1 MERVQEKVF
10 PGIRLS
16 SGTGCDIFPCKGAQ
30 KIFRGEPVMIN
41 RNNSL
46 PFLGYAVLAFSLFFI
61 CGPLKAEEVQL
72 IQVRKGDT
80 ISYLSFKI
88 YGMYDTRIEDL
99 LRRENPRVKDLN
111 LIYAG
116 QQLRFPAPEAARE
129 MLLDKPRR
137 PEEPAKG
144 TEAKEGRS
152 PKDRPAGHETMP
164 ATQIRASKGVITLLE
179 GQVQV
184 KKAGETEWS
193 SARPN
198 MILSENDQIRVLAK
212 SRAELILDNQ
222 SVMRLS
228 ENTWLTMRKLEEEA
242 ATRKETASMRLSL
255 GKLWTRTAKLFNP
268 SSRFDVTTPT
278 AIAGVMGTVYQVRV
292 AEDKSTD
299 IQVFQGAVNVYNPFP
314 PAQPSLPGKGTQVGP
329 PQEVAGPGEVPG
341 PAVISRE
348 EWTSIILR
356 QFQQITVTD
365 RDISRPLTF
374 DVTEQR
380 QDEWVR
386 WNEERDA
393 DFQPPARP
401 R

>member
-1 MERVQEKVF
+1 
-10 PGIRLS
+10 
-16 SGTGCDIFPCKGAQ
+16 
-30 KIFRGEPVMIN
+30 MIN
-41 RNNSL
+41 RNDSL
-46 PFLGYAVLAFSLFFI
+46 RFLGYALLAVSLFFI
-61 CGPLKAEEVQL
+61 FGPLNAEEVQL
-72 IQVRKGDT
+72 IQVRRGDT

-111 LIYAG
+111 IIYPG
-116 QQLRFPAPEAARE
+116 QQLRFPAPEAVRE
-129 MLLDKPRR
+129 ALPGKPRR

-152 PKDRPAGHETMP
+152 PKDRPAGPEAIP
-164 ATQIRASKGVITLLE
+164 DAQIRASKGVITLLE

-193 SARPN
+193 AARPN
-198 MILSENDQIRVLAK
+198 MILSENDQIRVLVK

-222 SVMRLS
+222 SVLRLS
-228 ENTWLTMRKLEEEA
+228 ENTWLTMQKLEEDA

-268 SSRFDVTTPT
+268 SSRYDVTTPT
-278 AIAGVMGTVYQVRV
+278 AIAGVTGTVYQVRV
-292 AEDKSTD
+292 AEDKSTN

-314 PAQPSLPGKGTQVGP
+314 PGRPSPPGQGTQVGP
-329 PQEVAGPGEVPG
+329 PQEVTGPGEVPG

-348 EWTSIILR
+348 EWTRIILR

-386 WNEERDA
+386 WNEERDT
-393 DFQPPARP
+393 DFQPPVRP

>member
-1 MERVQEKVF
+1 
-10 PGIRLS
+10 
-16 SGTGCDIFPCKGAQ
+16 
-30 KIFRGEPVMIN
+30 MIN

-99 LRRENPRVKDLN
+99 LRRENPQVKDLN

-292 AEDKSTD
+292 AEDKSTN
-299 IQVFQGAVNVYNPFP
+299 IQVFQGAVNVY
-314 PAQPSLPGKGTQVGP
+314 
-329 PQEVAGPGEVPG
+329 
-341 PAVISRE
+341 
-348 EWTSIILR
+348 SIG
-356 QFQQITVTD
+356 
-365 RDISRPLTF
+365 
-374 DVTEQR
+374 
-380 QDEWVR
+380 
-386 WNEERDA
+386 A
-393 DFQPPARP
+393 
-401 R
+401 